1 MAFDWLGYCN
11 PCALPM
17 DCHWKTV
24 LLCIYIDNSLLVWY
38 FGLNV
43 TLIILRIEARGSKIE
58 NRNIG
63 GNSMRERLDHPSLSP
78 LNLSRTIPPPPP
90 LYTLFLAHPIAGCT

>member
-11 PCALPM
+11 PRALPM
-17 DCHWKTV
+17 DCQWKTV
-24 LLCIYIDNSLLVWY
+24 LLCIYIDYSLLVWY

-63 GNSMRERLDHPSLSP
+63 GNSMRERLDHPSP
-78 LNLSRTIPPPPP
+78 LPSQSLQNYPAPPPS
-90 LYTLFLAHPIAGCT
+90 TLFSSHIQ